1 MTKYT
6 YAIGRRKT
14 ATAQVRLF
22 SGKGDSLVNEK
33 PLKEYV
39 TRADL
44 LSLVHTPLKAA
55 GLGDFYFTV
64 KVVGSGESAQA
75 QAIAHGISRAL
86 VEIDPSVKTVLRE
99 AGLLTRDA
107 RKVERKKPGLHKARK
122 RIQWSKR

>member
-1 MTKYT
+1 MKYT
-6 YAIGRRKT
+6 YGIGRRKT

-22 SGKGDSLVNEK
+22 AGKGESEINGR

-39 TRADL
+39 TRDDL
-44 LSLVHTPLKAA
+44 LSTVHAPLKVA
-55 GLGDFYFTV
+55 GNGDYHFSV
-64 KVVGSGESAQA
+64 KVEGSGESAQA

-86 VEIDPSVKTVLRE
+86 VEIDEAFKTALRE
-99 AGLLTRDA
+99 QGLLTRDA

>member
-1 MTKYT
+1 MKYT

-22 SGKGDSLVNEK
+22 AWKGESEVNGK
-33 PLKEYV
+33 PLNEYV
-39 TRADL
+39 TRDDL
-44 LSLVHTPLKAA
+44 RSKVHTPIKIA
-55 GLGDFYFTV
+55 GNAEYHFSV
-64 KVVGSGESAQA
+64 KVSGSGESAQA

-86 VEIDPSVKTVLRE
+86 VEIDESFKTSLRE
-99 AGLLTRDA
+99 HGLLTRDA